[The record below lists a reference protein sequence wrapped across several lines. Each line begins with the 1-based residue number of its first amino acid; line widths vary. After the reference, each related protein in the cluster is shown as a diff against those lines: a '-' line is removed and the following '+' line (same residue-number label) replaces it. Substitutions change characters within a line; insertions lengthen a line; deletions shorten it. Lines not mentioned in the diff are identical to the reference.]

1 MVSISIMSLHRAIR
15 SDWSNVAPQQRN
27 FWQRL
32 AAGSRGVITPGN
44 FISLLGAIL
53 VVYGLWVLT
62 EHHLREGFELVFV
75 GRMADILDGFVAD
88 RTKTKSPL
96 GEAIDA
102 STDKILVVCA
112 LVILLDHQLLPLF
125 VGICMAIHAAYVSSI
140 SIIARRLRVAIH
152 PSRSGKLCGAFEWLC
167 VGFYLLSDVLKQDQS
182 STTFAHDAAL
192 ISFGLFVI
200 TACLSAAHYTQNL
213 YYKQAV
219 Q

>member
-1 MVSISIMSLHRAIR
+1 MSLHRAIR

-27 FWQRL
+27 FWQRW
-32 AAGSRGVITPGN
+32 AAGSRGIITPGN
-44 FISLLGAIL
+44 FISLIGAVL
-53 VVYGLWVLT
+53 VIYGLWALT
-62 EHHLREGFELVFV
+62 EHRLREGFELVFV

-88 RTKTKSPL
+88 HTKTKSPL

-112 LVILLDHQLLPLF
+112 LIILLDHQLLPLF
-125 VGICMAIHAAYVSSI
+125 VGICMAIHAVYVSGV
-140 SIIARRLRVAIH
+140 SIIARRLHVAIH

-167 VGFYLLSDVLKQDQS
+167 VGFYLLNDVLQQDHS
-182 STTFAHDAAL
+182 STSLTQAAAL
-192 ISFGLFVI
+192 VCFGLFVI
-200 TACLSAAHYTQNL
+200 TACLSAVHYTQNL